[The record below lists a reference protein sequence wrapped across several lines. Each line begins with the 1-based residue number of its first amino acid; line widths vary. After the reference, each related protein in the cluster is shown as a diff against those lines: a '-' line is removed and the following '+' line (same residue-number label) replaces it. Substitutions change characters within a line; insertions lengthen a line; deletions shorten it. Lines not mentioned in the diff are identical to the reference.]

1 MVDNNVKNFLKQPQD
16 YTELWKELLTHF
28 TENRD
33 APGLFEEGRAC
44 QSSRR
49 GSKYCKRGAPIILSN
64 IKSISGGDSIIR
76 MKSTVF

>member
-33 APGLFEEGRAC
+33 APGLFEEGKAC

-49 GSKYCKRGAPIILSN
+49 GSKYCI
-64 IKSISGGDSIIR
+64 
-76 MKSTVF
+76 